1 MSAIIIGAGM
11 TGIAAGYYLGAQGI
25 PYTIL
30 EAKSDLGGV
39 WHSHRWHGARCDSD
53 FIKYSFSFKPF
64 LSEHCLQDRAQI
76 QSYLREVAEE
86 FGIAP
91 HIRFDTRV
99 LKAVFDSRRQ
109 CWSIHT
115 TRGIFTAQFLINGN
129 GYFADE
135 PYVPTLKGSQRF
147 KGEIVHTSHLDDRR
161 SFAGKKVVLVG
172 SGSTAICCAPELAAV
187 SGSLTL
193 VQRSPSYIYE
203 ISNQAGP
210 LIRLCQELYKRG
222 LRAPV
227 GWLRRYLQ
235 LRDDVIFLG
244 FRRFPGLARW
254 FFRQHW
260 AAAVDEA
267 ALREHFSPRYNPW
280 EQRIAVAIG
289 LKEKLRAGAITL
301 KTAAIERFT
310 ESGVVL
316 STGEHLDC
324 DVCVLATGLNLRFF
338 SFDLYVDGG
347 KIAVERIN
355 FYKGLLLGGIPNYFH
370 PMGSWHSAW
379 TQRAEPLLR
388 AAVGIMAHMARHRYG
403 TVSVPR
409 RELEAKPGI
418 TPNYVLRS
426 LRTMPRFEDTTD
438 IPTIDN
444 FFAGRFLRGKVRFAS

>member
-1 MSAIIIGAGM
+1 
-11 TGIAAGYYLGAQGI
+11 
-25 PYTIL
+25 
-30 EAKSDLGGV
+30 
-39 WHSHRWHGARCDSD
+39 
-53 FIKYSFSFKPF
+53 
-64 LSEHCLQDRAQI
+64 
-76 QSYLREVAEE
+76 
-86 FGIAP
+86 
-91 HIRFDTRV
+91 
-99 LKAVFDSRRQ
+99 
-109 CWSIHT
+109 
-115 TRGIFTAQFLINGN
+115 
-129 GYFADE
+129 
-135 PYVPTLKGSQRF
+135 
-147 KGEIVHTSHLDDRR
+147 
-161 SFAGKKVVLVG
+161 
-172 SGSTAICCAPELAAV
+172 V

-203 ISNQAGP
+203 ISNRAGV
-210 LIRLCQELYKRG
+210 LIRFCQALYRRG

-227 GWLRRYLQ
+227 AWLRRYLQ
-235 LRDDVIFLG
+235 FRDDVIFLG
-244 FRRFPGLARW
+244 FRRFPRLARW

-260 AAAVDEA
+260 AATVDEA

-301 KTAAIERFT
+301 KTAAIERFS
-310 ESGVVL
+310 ESAVVL
-316 STGEHLDC
+316 STGEHIDC

-347 KIAVERIN
+347 KIALERIN

-388 AAVGIMAHMARHRYG
+388 AAVSIMAHMAQHRYG

-426 LRTMPRFEDTTD
+426 LATLPRLEDTTD

-444 FFAGRFLRGKVRFAS
+444 FLAGRFLRGKVRFAS